1 MKFLFLLIAPIFSFK
16 FCIDCKHL
24 ITDNKENIFGKCK
37 MFPQIENKINYL
49 INGIKKDGYSY
60 CSTARGHPNMCGEDG
75 KMFKKNRISKLKN
88 FTPELNET
96 IIDI

>member
-1 MKFLFLLIAPIFSFK
+1 MKFLFLLIVPIFSFK

-49 INGIKKDGYSY
+49 TVSKKMDIRIVQPRDNTNI
-60 CSTARGHPNMCGEDG
+60 CVEKMG
-75 KMFKKNRISKLKN
+75 KCLKRIYLKK
-88 FTPELNET
+88 
-96 IIDI
+96 